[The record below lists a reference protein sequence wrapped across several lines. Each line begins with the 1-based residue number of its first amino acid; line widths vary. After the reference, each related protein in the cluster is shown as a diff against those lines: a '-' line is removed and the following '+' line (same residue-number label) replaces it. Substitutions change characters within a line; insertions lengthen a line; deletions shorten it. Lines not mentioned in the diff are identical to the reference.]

1 MITSMKQV
9 RLRTRSTKPPRRG
22 APKTFRVQGRRGLH
36 DLLEIYQGLSGFNAS
51 TLGLTEHKTT
61 YGEVAE
67 AGMKILS
74 EKFTAHAPIM
84 NFPEDQRTFYDLGCG
99 IGRLNLGMAIL
110 HPEIQSRGIEI
121 VPDRVRQAHHA
132 IERLSKAKQIT
143 HRIQITQGSF
153 LDPSANYGNACWIF
167 LSNLCFDEK
176 IQGEIYTK
184 LDASCKKGCIIICS
198 REFALPTP
206 SRFEKIE
213 LGVNVPM
220 TWSNTSTCVVYRVL

>member
-1 MITSMKQV
+1 
-9 RLRTRSTKPPRRG
+9 
-22 APKTFRVQGRRGLH
+22 
-36 DLLEIYQGLSGFNAS
+36 
-51 TLGLTEHKTT
+51 
-61 YGEVAE
+61 
-67 AGMKILS
+67 
-74 EKFTAHAPIM
+74 M

-153 LDPSANYGNACWIF
+153 LDPSVNYGNACWIF

-213 LGVNVPM
+213 LGLNVPM